1 MLYMEETAA
10 KGDAGMQKFCI
21 ISNVTKEGVRE
32 TAFEVEQFLLQNGC
46 ICHQLS
52 DWSPKGTNRW
62 LTQENIGEDTDCI
75 LVLGG
80 DGTLIH
86 VCRNLKERQYPVYGI
101 KMGTLGYL
109 METDITGMYEALQ
122 HLLSDEYFIEER
134 MMLEGEIIRG
144 GKRIFQDSAVN
155 DIVLNRNGHVNIIRF
170 NMYVNGEWICR
181 YVADGMITA
190 TPTGSTAY
198 NLSAGGPIVSPEADL
213 FVVTPICANAVSART
228 IILPG
233 DAVIELEVDATFRSH
248 EAIRQETN
256 ASVYFD
262 GDSYQDLLPGDR
274 VRITRS
280 GSKARLVKTRKES
293 FLEALRRKF
302 VD

>member
-1 MLYMEETAA
+1 
-10 KGDAGMQKFCI
+10 MQNFCI
-21 ISNVTKEGVRE
+21 ISNVTKAGVRE
-32 TAFEVEQFLLQNGC
+32 VAWEVEQFLRQNGC
-46 ICHQLS
+46 TCRQLTN
-52 DWSPKGTNRW
+52 WSPKGTQRW
-62 LTQENIGEDTDCI
+62 ITPEDVGDAVECI

-101 KMGTLGYL
+101 KLGTLGYL
-109 METDITGMYEALQ
+109 METDVSGMYEALDC
-122 HLLSDEYFIEER
+122 LLSGRYFIEER
-134 MMLEGEIIRG
+134 MMLEGEIIRKG
-144 GKRIFQDSAVN
+144 QTIFQDGAVN

-248 EAIRQETN
+248 ESIRQETN

-280 GSKARLVKTRKES
+280 ARKACLVKTKKQS
-293 FLEALRRKF
+293 FLEALRRKL

>member
-1 MLYMEETAA
+1 MRH
-10 KGDAGMQKFCI
+10 FCMI
-21 ISNVTKEGVRE
+21 ANVTREGVQEAARE
-32 TAFEVEQFLLQNGC
+32 AQQYLEQKGC
-46 ICHQLS
+46 VCRQLTG
-52 DWSPKGTNRW
+52 WTPKGTQRI
-62 LTQENIGEDTDCI
+62 LTEAEVGSETECI
-75 LVLGG
+75 LVFGG

-86 VCRNLKERQYPVYGI
+86 VCRSLHTRYPVYGI
-101 KMGTLGYL
+101 KLGTLGYL
-109 METDITGMYEALQ
+109 METDRAGMYQALDC
-122 HLLSDEYFIEER
+122 LVSDAYFVEER
-134 MMLEGEIIRG
+134 MLLKGEILRG
-144 GKRIFQDSAVN
+144 ESVLFADNAMN

-213 FVVTPICANAVSART
+213 FIVTPICANALSARS
-228 IILPG
+228 IVLPA
-233 DAVIELEVDATFRSH
+233 DAVIELEIDATFRSH
-248 EAIRQETN
+248 EKERQNST

-280 GSKARLVKTRKES
+280 LDKAQFVKTRKQS
-293 FLEALRRKF
+293 FLDALRRKL

>member
-1 MLYMEETAA
+1 MRH
-10 KGDAGMQKFCI
+10 FCMI
-21 ISNVTKEGVRE
+21 ANVTREGVQEAAQEAQRYLE
-32 TAFEVEQFLLQNGC
+32 ERGC
-46 ICHQLS
+46 ICRPFS
-52 DWSPKGTNRW
+52 GWSPKGEQRI
-62 LTQENIGEDTDCI
+62 LTKEEVGGDTECI

-86 VCRNLKERQYPVYGI
+86 VCRNLHTRYPVYGI
-101 KMGTLGYL
+101 KLGTLGYL
-109 METDITGMYEALQ
+109 METDQNGMYQALDC
-122 HLLSDEYFIEER
+122 LVSDQYFIEER
-134 MMLEGEIIRG
+134 MLLKGEVLRG
-144 GKRIFQDSAVN
+144 DQVLFEDSAMN

-213 FVVTPICANAVSART
+213 FIVTPICANALSARS
-228 IILPG
+228 IVLPA
-233 DAVIELEVDATFRSH
+233 DAVIELEIDATFRSH
-248 EAIRQETN
+248 ETVRQGCN

-262 GDSYQDLLPGDR
+262 GDSYQELQPGDR

-280 GSKARLVKTRKES
+280 LDKAQLVKTKKQS
-293 FLEALRRKF
+293 FLDALRRKL

>member
-1 MLYMEETAA
+1 
-10 KGDAGMQKFCI
+10 MQNFCI
-21 ISNVTKEGVRE
+21 ISNVTKAGVRE
-32 TAFEVEQFLLQNGC
+32 VAWEVEQFLRQNGC
-46 ICHQLS
+46 TCRQLTN
-52 DWSPKGTNRW
+52 WSPKGTQRW
-62 LTQENIGEDTDCI
+62 ITPEDVGDAVECI

-101 KMGTLGYL
+101 KLGTLGYL
-109 METDITGMYEALQ
+109 METDVSGMYEALDC
-122 HLLSDEYFIEER
+122 LLSGRYFIEER
-134 MMLEGEIIRG
+134 MMLEGEIIRKG
-144 GKRIFQDSAVN
+144 QTIFQDGAVN

-181 YVADGMITA
+181 HVADGMITA

-248 EAIRQETN
+248 ESIRQETN

-280 GSKARLVKTRKES
+280 ARKACLVKTKKQS
-293 FLEALRRKF
+293 FLEALRRKL